1 MLYLFGGLMHKAGSR
16 KKKLSSQICWLS
28 LVCVSLLGEV
38 ACHAAAQST
47 QESVSPVYNDWSWF
61 KDTYWVVPEQ
71 NISAVA
77 QSATNPS
84 QFNLVRDQT
93 VFHFTDYFNG
103 YFTGVVVAKLSSAE
117 SVPGCQ
123 YVLGEVTPQGVVHLA
138 MYNVSDGSIINQP
151 MGNMVQ
157 VNGQWTMVNTMTAP
171 ATGGGSVSHWAYMVL
186 SKPGDPSWNNL
197 PFANESVPAFVANCP
212 AGPMI
217 NL

>member
-1 MLYLFGGLMHKAGSR
+1 MNIKNIRY
-16 KKKLSSQICWLS
+16 KKLLHRAPLFLAIIISA
-28 LVCVSLLGEV
+28 LGEV
-38 ACHAAAQST
+38 ACHAAADNSQYTTPS
-47 QESVSPVYNDWSWF
+47 SNYNNWSWF

-71 NISAVA
+71 GIFAIA
-77 QSATNPS
+77 QNSGNPS
-84 QFNLVRDQT
+84 QFNVVRDQT

-103 YFTGVVVAKLSSAE
+103 YFTGVVTAKLSAAE

-123 YVLGEVTPQGVVHLA
+123 YVLGEVTPQGVVHLT

-171 ATGGGSVSHWAYMVL
+171 TTGGGSVSHWAYMVL
-186 SKPGDPSWNNL
+186 SKPGDQTWDNL
-197 PFANESVPAFVANCP
+197 PFANESVPAFVSQCP
-212 AGPMI
+212 PGPMI